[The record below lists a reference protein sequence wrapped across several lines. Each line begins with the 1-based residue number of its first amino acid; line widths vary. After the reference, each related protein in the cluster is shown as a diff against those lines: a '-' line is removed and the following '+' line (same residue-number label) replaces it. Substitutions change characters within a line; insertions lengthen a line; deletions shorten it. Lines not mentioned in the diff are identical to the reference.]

1 MRSDS
6 TDTLHD
12 RQAERAALGSMM
24 TDPAIIPD
32 VVDLLGASSEVF
44 FTTDHQLIYD
54 AILSCYE
61 RNIATDSLLVANELQ
76 NGDNINRAGGAVY
89 LYDLQAEIV
98 ETENT
103 RYYAEIIQEK
113 YLRRRMVQAGQQL
126 RELAR
131 DQQTELTEQINDAQE
146 MVFGLS

>member
-54 AILSCYE
+54 AIL
-61 RNIATDSLLVANELQ
+61 L
-76 NGDNINRAGGAVY
+76 
-89 LYDLQAEIV
+89 
-98 ETENT
+98 
-103 RYYAEIIQEK
+103 
-113 YLRRRMVQAGQQL
+113 
-126 RELAR
+126 
-131 DQQTELTEQINDAQE
+131 
-146 MVFGLS
+146 